1 MRKRVRRRY
10 WRSSGGLSWRLWQPL
25 WDVCIALCGE
35 PLRCVY
41 RDRGRSK
48 TVLSARQRASR
59 EGPVGGGLGEAVGWG
74 WVLSH
79 SEPSLRGRE
88 TSGALQAK
96 RGAHLL
102 QSFPVTSLATVPGRD
117 CCEDCD
123 SPWLGLV
130 AGKMMRKW
138 AAFLPTLK
146 LRSAK
151 PSCLV
156 CTCGNS
162 DTLSQLCDYH
172 YALGI
177 GDFIRAK
184 CSQGPLSPI
193 PACPTLNTDL
203 FSVP

>member
-1 MRKRVRRRY
+1 MEALATIM
-10 WRSSGGLSWRLWQPL
+10 GCLHCPL
-25 WDVCIALCGE
+25 WRTTQACLQGQ
-35 PLRCVY
+35 
-41 RDRGRSK
+41 RSK
-48 TVLSARQRASR
+48 TVLSAAERASR
-59 EGPVGGGLGEAVGWG
+59 EGPVGGLGEAVGVG
-74 WVLSH
+74 GRVLRH
-79 SEPSLRGRE
+79 SGPSLRGRE

-123 SPWLGLV
+123 SPWLSLV
-130 AGKMMRKW
+130 AGKTMRKW

-151 PSCLV
+151 PSCFV

-162 DTLSQLCDYH
+162 DMSSQLCDYH
-172 YALGI
+172 YTLVI

-184 CSQGPLSPI
+184 CSQGPLSSI
-193 PACPTLNTDL
+193 TTCPTLNTDL